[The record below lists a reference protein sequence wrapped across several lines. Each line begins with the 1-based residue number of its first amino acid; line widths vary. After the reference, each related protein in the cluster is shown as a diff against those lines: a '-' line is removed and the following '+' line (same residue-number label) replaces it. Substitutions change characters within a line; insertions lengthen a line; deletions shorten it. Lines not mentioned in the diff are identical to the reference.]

1 MDALVICFCWLLWNL
16 VYQRIVKDVSIL
28 SLDIKEGTSLES
40 AALLLK
46 CLKILENA
54 TFLSDDNK
62 VIFDTL

>member
-1 MDALVICFCWLLWNL
+1 MYQNLIKDTSTSALDLN
-16 VYQRIVKDVSIL
+16 
-28 SLDIKEGTSLES
+28 EGTSLQS

-62 VIFDTL
+62 VMFLICSVSV